1 MKNLAIDV
9 KMQKLS
15 NLNYK
20 NFFLNLSIVILIF
33 AIDRASKIYLL
44 NLNENGTEI
53 DFYIFPFLNLY
64 LIWNTGI
71 GFGLF
76 SFEADIY
83 YQMITI
89 FVGIINLMVIYL
101 IFKLKDIRKYFLL
114 MILGG
119 SLGNFFDRLYYF
131 AVPDFIDFHIGQF
144 HWFIFNIADVFISI
158 GVLCLIFVEIFMKN
172 INK

>member
-1 MKNLAIDV
+1 MKNLAIDA
-9 KMQKLS
+9 KMQRLP
-15 NLNYK
+15 NFNYK
-20 NFFLNLSIVILIF
+20 FFFLKFAIVVIIF
-33 AIDRASKIYLL
+33 VIDRASKIYLL
-44 NLNENGTEI
+44 NLHENGIDI

-83 YQMITI
+83 YQLVTTLI
-89 FVGIINLMVIYL
+89 GIINLIIIYL
-101 IFKLKDIRKYFLL
+101 IIILKDIRKYFLL

>member
-1 MKNLAIDV
+1 MIDV
-9 KMQKLS
+9 KMQRLP
-15 NLNYK
+15 NFNYK
-20 NFFLNLSIVILIF
+20 IFLLKFTIIVFIFFL
-33 AIDRASKIYLL
+33 DRASKMYLL
-44 NLNENGTEI
+44 NLQENGIEV
-53 DFYIFPFLNLY
+53 DFYIFSFLNLY
-64 LIWNTGI
+64 LVWNTGI

-83 YQMITI
+83 YQLTTTFI
-89 FVGIINLMVIYL
+89 GIINLLIIYL
-101 IFKLKDIRKYFLL
+101 IFNLKDIRKYFLL

-119 SLGNFFDRLYYF
+119 SLGNFFDRLYYL
-131 AVPDFIDFHIGQF
+131 AVPDFIDFHIGEF

>member
-1 MKNLAIDV
+1 MSFLDILKNKIFIKNNLYSLMLVLLIFFLDRFV
-9 KMQKLS
+9 KIKIINHHLDGS
-15 NLNYK
+15 NLFVNDYLNY
-20 NFFLNLSIVILIF
+20 ILV
-33 AIDRASKIYLL
+33 
-44 NLNENGTEI
+44 
-53 DFYIFPFLNLY
+53 
-64 LIWNTGI
+64 WNTGI

-83 YQMITI
+83 YKLTTTFI
-89 FVGIINLMVIYL
+89 GIINLLNIYL
-101 IFKLKDIRKYFLL
+101 IFNLKDIRKYFLL

-119 SLGNFFDRLYYF
+119 SLGNFFDRLYYL
-131 AVPDFIDFHIGQF
+131 AVPDFIDFHIGEF

>member
-1 MKNLAIDV
+1 
-9 KMQKLS
+9 MQRLP
-15 NLNYK
+15 NFNYK
-20 NFFLNLSIVILIF
+20 TFLLKF
-33 AIDRASKIYLL
+33 AIIVFIFVLDRASKIYLL
-44 NLNENGTEI
+44 NLQENGIEV
-53 DFYIFPFLNLY
+53 DFYIFSFLNLY

-83 YQMITI
+83 YQLVTTLI
-89 FVGIINLMVIYL
+89 GIINLIIIYL
-101 IFKLKDIRKYFLL
+101 IIILKDIRKYFLL

-119 SLGNFFDRLYYF
+119 SLGNFYDRLYYL
-131 AVPDFIDFHIGQF
+131 AVPDFIDFHIGEF
-144 HWFIFNIADVFISI
+144 HWFIFNFADIFISI

>member
-1 MKNLAIDV
+1 
-9 KMQKLS
+9 MQRLP
-15 NLNYK
+15 NFNYRS
-20 NFFLNLSIVILIF
+20 FFWKFATVVLIF

-44 NLNENGTEI
+44 NLDENGTEI
-53 DFYIFPFLNLY
+53 DFYIFPFLNLF

-71 GFGLF
+71 AFGLF

-83 YQMITI
+83 YQLTTTFI
-89 FVGIINLMVIYL
+89 GIINLLIIYL
-101 IFKLKDIRKYFLL
+101 IFNLKDIRQYFLL

-119 SLGNFFDRLYYF
+119 SLGNFFDRLYYL
-131 AVPDFIDFHIGQF
+131 AVPDFIDFHMGEF

-158 GVLCLIFVEIFMKN
+158 GVLCLIFVEIFIKN

>member
-20 NFFLNLSIVILIF
+20 IFFSNLSIVILIF

>member
-1 MKNLAIDV
+1 
-9 KMQKLS
+9 MQKLP
-15 NLNYK
+15 NFNYK
-20 NFFLNLSIVILIF
+20 KFFLEFSIVVLIF
-33 AIDRASKIYLL
+33 IIDRTSKVYLL
-44 NLNENGTEI
+44 NMYENGKEI

-64 LIWNTGI
+64 LIWNTGV

-76 SFEADIY
+76 SFEANIY
-83 YQMITI
+83 YQLTTVLI
-89 FVGIINLMVIYL
+89 GIINLIIIYL
-101 IFKLKDIRKYFLL
+101 IFNLKDIRKYFLL

-119 SLGNFFDRLYYF
+119 SLSNFFDRFYYL
-131 AVPDFIDFHIGQF
+131 AVPDFIDFHIGDF

>member
-1 MKNLAIDV
+1 MKNLAIDA
-9 KMQKLS
+9 KMQRLP
-15 NLNYK
+15 NFNYK
-20 NFFLNLSIVILIF
+20 FFFLKFAIVVIIF
-33 AIDRASKIYLL
+33 VIDRASKIYLL
-44 NLNENGTEI
+44 NLHENGIDI

-83 YQMITI
+83 YQLVTTLI
-89 FVGIINLMVIYL
+89 GIINLIIIYL
-101 IFKLKDIRKYFLL
+101 IIILKDIRKYFLL

-119 SLGNFFDRLYYF
+119 SLGNFYDRLYYL
-131 AVPDFIDFHIGQF
+131 AVPDFIDFHIGEF

-158 GVLCLIFVEIFMKN
+158 GVICLIFVEIFVKN